1 MGVVARL
8 ASVSLVLHPDG
19 ANCWG
24 DLRLTEF
31 HQVLV
36 RGARVE
42 APDVKVGLAQLLAAT
57 AAAAVAEGGSGG
69 VAAAAV
75 VVVGAWWSHLVVGGR
90 HIRLLRNR
98 MKT

>member
-19 ANCWG
+19 ANCWS
-24 DLRLTEF
+24 DLRLAEF
-31 HQVLV
+31 DQVLV

-57 AAAAVAEGGSGG
+57 AAAVAEGGSGG
-69 VAAAAV
+69 VAAAA